1 MKKCK
6 ICFMRKYAIVKTS
19 CKHRLC
25 LNCIMNLTK
34 PECPFCRKQLDQEIP
49 QEIKFKNHENEHEH
63 MYNIPLYTNQFFD
76 LSVMISNCPFL

>member
-25 LNCIMNLTK
+25 LNCITNLTK
-34 PECPFCRKQLDQEIP
+34 LECPFCRKQLDQEIP
-49 QEIKFKNHENEHEH
+49 QLKRDDST
-63 MYNIPLYTNQFFD
+63 YNIPLYTNQFFD